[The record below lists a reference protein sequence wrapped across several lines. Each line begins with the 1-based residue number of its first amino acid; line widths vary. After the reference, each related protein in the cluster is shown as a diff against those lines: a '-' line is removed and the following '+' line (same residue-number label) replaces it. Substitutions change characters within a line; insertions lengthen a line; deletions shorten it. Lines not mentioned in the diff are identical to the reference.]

1 MIANIA
7 DLMDRQLAQ
16 LVDYKMNNGL
26 PRNLTGSS
34 PERLPLKPQPWQ
46 ESPT

>member
-34 PERLPLKPQPWQ
+34 PERLPL
-46 ESPT
+46 ESWL